1 MSAILDLNDNALKLR
16 YDGQTVA
23 SPGYAWFDGQH
34 YQFGAPALA
43 TRRRTPRSVNARYWS
58 QLDTQ
63 PLTPVLG
70 PARHHADL
78 AHDHLQ
84 TLHRMVG
91 APTSV
96 LAAVPGCM
104 SREQLSL
111 LLGIVEALPFHIAGL
126 VHRTAALAAA
136 SGVVDGV
143 HIELQLQQVVL
154 TPFSTEQGFVTV
166 GQSQRLPG
174 QGLLAVFDRL
184 ANVISQRF
192 IEQTRFD
199 PLRSADSEQAL
210 YDQLPALLDALQH
223 QSESTLALEG
233 YNARI
238 VHDDLTVAGYELT
251 QKIHGLVDADACLL
265 LENPL
270 PAIPGLQLPQ
280 RHQTIDSEQLLSV
293 IHEQLDE
300 LQQTPEQLHLN
311 KRVRRSRIADNDPE
325 PAPATTAQSLPSH
338 ILIGHT
344 AHTLSNQLDLGNGI
358 AFDLTKEGVVISAD
372 EASHIMV
379 NGHPVKPG
387 QSVKAGDVIG
397 DNLGLHATLIIV
409 ES

>member
-1 MSAILDLNDNALKLR
+1 MNAVLDLNDNALKLR

-58 QLDTQ
+58 HLDTQ
-63 PLTPVLG
+63 PLTPALG

-78 AHDHLQ
+78 AHAHLQ
-84 TLHRMVG
+84 TLHQMVG
-91 APTSV
+91 APISV

-104 SREQLSL
+104 SRDQLSL
-111 LLGIVEALPFHIAGL
+111 LLGVVEALPFQIAGL

-136 SGVVDGV
+136 SGIDDGI

-154 TPFSTEQGFVTV
+154 TPFSTEQGFVTA

-192 IEQTRFD
+192 IDQTRFD

-210 YDQLPALLDALQH
+210 YDQLPALLEALQH
-223 QSESTLALEG
+223 QSESTLSLEG

-238 VHDDLTVAGYELT
+238 VHDDLTVAGSELT
-251 QKIHGLVDADACLL
+251 QKIHGQVDTDACLL

-293 IHEQLDE
+293 IQEQLDE

-311 KRVRRSRIADNDPE
+311 KRVRRSKIADSDPE

-344 AHTLSNQLDLGNGI
+344 AHTLSSQVDLGNGI
-358 AFDLTKEGVVISAD
+358 AFDITQEGVVITAA

-387 QSVKAGDVIG
+387 HIVHAGDVVG
-397 DNLGLHATLIIV
+397 DNLGLHATLIVV

>member
-1 MSAILDLNDNALKLR
+1 MSAILDLNDSTLTLWHK
-16 YDGQTVA
+16 GESVA
-23 SPGYAWFDGQH
+23 SPGYAWFDGQR

-63 PLTPVLG
+63 PLTPALG

-78 AHDHLQ
+78 AHDHLHSLYQ
-84 TLHRMVG
+84 MSG
-91 APTSV
+91 APTSI

-104 SREQLSL
+104 SRDQLSL

-126 VHRTAALAAA
+126 VHRTAVLAAA
-136 SGVVDGV
+136 SALTEGV

-154 TPFSTEQGFVTV
+154 TPFNTDQGYVMA

-184 ANVISQRF
+184 ATIISQRF
-192 IEQTRFD
+192 IAQTRFD

-210 YDQLPALLDALQH
+210 YDQLPTLL
-223 QSESTLALEG
+223 ETLEQQAETTLSIDG

-238 VHDDLTVAGYELT
+238 VRDDLVPAGDELA
-251 QKIHGLVDADACLL
+251 QKINPLVDADAALL

-270 PAIPGLQLPQ
+270 STLPGLNLCQ
-280 RHQTIDSEQLLSV
+280 RRQAIDSASLLSL
-293 IHEQLDE
+293 IHQHDDE
-300 LQQTPEQLHLN
+300 LRQAPDQLHLN
-311 KRVRRSRIADNDPE
+311 KRIRRTDGAHTESTPSPAD
-325 PAPATTAQSLPSH
+325 TAHPVPSH
-338 ILIGHT
+338 VLIGHT
-344 AHTLSNQLDLGNGI
+344 AHKLSENTQLGDGI
-358 AFDLTKEGVVISAD
+358 TFAHSERGIVISAG
-372 EASHIMV
+372 ENSSITV
-379 NGHPVKPG
+379 NGQALSPG
-387 QSVKAGDVIG
+387 QLLKAGDVLSDG
-397 DNLGLHATLIIV
+397 LGLYATLILV